1 MQSPNNKGK
10 AAENICGEQQLR
22 QFGKFLDSHS
32 HLLLSLDGD
41 HSAPERGGTFTKC
54 HTTIDYKYRGNCEN
68 ISLFQLVESDNK
80 VLNKNIIVFAFLSDE
95 IEYLRKEAERLQLN
109 LLYYDEDV
117 AEGKTD
123 TAPASN
129 VINEK
134 VSTVLEYLCNT
145 RQFLERCNDVLELT
159 VKQFSAF
166 FDDNKCL
173 GNADNSTCFHA
184 ISDKMCDLFV
194 SIYIFDEIFG
204 GLRLRQF
211 WNPYKKQ
218 MTTVCVNGDQFR
230 DYTDVDLNG
239 LKQMIGDLDVLFQ
252 GRLVES
258 ALERCVRVKGMVP
271 SKALGR
277 FATQMQAYIKRTL
290 GGVMKY
296 PQDISE
302 LGNCQEILRVSVMC
316 IFYHAF
322 FGNLDQ
328 KCFKN
333 LLEISN
339 KFCGITLISNIVWC
353 PEVFIRRHAAT
364 LLKGHERF
372 VSDANKVRQIF
383 LTTKTANLPK
393 EVNSFAF
400 RTLSW
405 TLQMMAEQKMAKSEV
420 KIDQIRVR
428 ASLFTTG
435 VKLAGQMS
443 HLIKCVTNLHVI
455 VQQPMQKHT
464 LMNVCKLLELLISIP
479 EVFQH
484 FRTFIVE
491 SVNSIIQ
498 HFAYQA
504 IYLVNAAKKTL
515 SRDNYNERIL
525 DSLAALQIAERC
537 FYGPATRTRINI
549 ARIALCVFESNA
561 TSLNVEYVEKLMKIL
576 ERLSLIVDLQD
587 TLNRVCDTS
596 FLFWHQSLFRSYLK
610 QYFDQGIDHQ
620 RILATFAG
628 INKCAEGIGECKMV
642 KFTCQEQFIEGV
654 MKTMSRE
661 VIMRLCGQIETS
673 LRLDFHSNL
682 QVDAVNPF
690 VRGSMLVNS
699 SALLAVEPI
708 RVADR
713 YVSLRRSV
721 EAYLSNMFYNL
732 TTISLHD
739 WRTYGEMRRLAGLKM
754 NLVTVADH
762 LPTQI
767 IEQGCDVLDIM
778 RNIHVFVAQYVYNL
792 NNQVFIERTSANK
805 HLNTINIRH
814 IANSLRT
821 HGIGVVNTTVNFT
834 YQFLKRKI
842 YVLSQFLYDERI
854 KSRLVKDQKW
864 FRDNR
869 ERLGQMYAYERADA
883 FNKGI
888 RKLGI
893 TDAGESYLDTFRLLV
908 SHIGNAM
915 GYVRMM
921 RSGCIHTCS
930 MASAFLPSAEE
941 RGSLTLSEL
950 ATNEGLSSATCT
962 SAANL
967 QGDIEHLWRQWSEG
981 TEYFRLLVDTLA
993 PFLRDAKNVHLK
1005 TFYIIVPPLTINFIE
1020 HILSMKDRMGKKNRQ
1035 DALFTDDGFVMGLA
1049 YILKLLDQIDDFNS
1063 LHWFRAVKV
1072 KYAADREKIAQQRK
1086 EMGTVDD
1093 VKLQQTLALTER
1105 RIQTFQQE
1113 FDLLYYNLSSAKIF
1127 FSN

>member
-1 MQSPNNKGK
+1 MPNEVTLVPK
-10 AAENICGEQQLR
+10 A
-22 QFGKFLDSHS
+22 
-32 HLLLSLDGD
+32 
-41 HSAPERGGTFTKC
+41 
-54 HTTIDYKYRGNCEN
+54 
-68 ISLFQLVESDNK
+68 
-80 VLNKNIIVFAFLSDE
+80 
-95 IEYLRKEAERLQLN
+95 
-109 LLYYDEDV
+109 
-117 AEGKTD
+117 
-123 TAPASN
+123 TA
-129 VINEK
+129 
-134 VSTVLEYLCNT
+134 T
-145 RQFLERCNDVLELT
+145 
-159 VKQFSAF
+159 
-166 FDDNKCL
+166 
-173 GNADNSTCFHA
+173 
-184 ISDKMCDLFV
+184 
-194 SIYIFDEIFG
+194 
-204 GLRLRQF
+204 
-211 WNPYKKQ
+211 
-218 MTTVCVNGDQFR
+218 
-230 DYTDVDLNG
+230 
-239 LKQMIGDLDVLFQ
+239 
-252 GRLVES
+252 
-258 ALERCVRVKGMVP
+258 
-271 SKALGR
+271 
-277 FATQMQAYIKRTL
+277 
-290 GGVMKY
+290 
-296 PQDISE
+296 
-302 LGNCQEILRVSVMC
+302 
-316 IFYHAF
+316 
-322 FGNLDQ
+322 
-328 KCFKN
+328 
-333 LLEISN
+333 
-339 KFCGITLISNIVWC
+339 
-353 PEVFIRRHAAT
+353 
-364 LLKGHERF
+364 
-372 VSDANKVRQIF
+372 
-383 LTTKTANLPK
+383 
-393 EVNSFAF
+393 
-400 RTLSW
+400 
-405 TLQMMAEQKMAKSEV
+405 
-420 KIDQIRVR
+420 VR
-428 ASLFTTG
+428 A
-435 VKLAGQMS
+435 M
-443 HLIKCVTNLHVI
+443 
-455 VQQPMQKHT
+455 
-464 LMNVCKLLELLISIP
+464 
-479 EVFQH
+479 
-484 FRTFIVE
+484 
-491 SVNSIIQ
+491 
-498 HFAYQA
+498 
-504 IYLVNAAKKTL
+504 
-515 SRDNYNERIL
+515 
-525 DSLAALQIAERC
+525 
-537 FYGPATRTRINI
+537 
-549 ARIALCVFESNA
+549 
-561 TSLNVEYVEKLMKIL
+561 
-576 ERLSLIVDLQD
+576 D

-610 QYFDQGIDHQ
+610 QYFDQGIDYQ

-778 RNIHVFVAQYVYNL
+778 RNIHVFVAQ
-792 NNQVFIERTSANK
+792 
-805 HLNTINIRH
+805 
-814 IANSLRT
+814 T

>member
-1 MQSPNNKGK
+1 MDSPRNVGK

-22 QFGKFLDSHS
+22 QFGKFLETHNR
-32 HLLLSLDGD
+32 LLTSLENDQT
-41 HSAPERGGTFTKC
+41 APEGEKIFTKC
-54 HTTIDYKYRGNCEN
+54 NMPIYYGYSGENEN

-80 VLNKNIIVFAFLSDE
+80 VLNKNIIVFAFLCNE
-95 IEYLRKEAERLQLN
+95 IDCLRVESESLQLN

-117 AEGKTD
+117 VEMKED
-123 TAPASN
+123 TPVN
-129 VINEK
+129 LINKK
-134 VSTVLEYLCNT
+134 VSGVLDFLFKI
-145 RQFLERCNDVLELT
+145 RQFLQRCSDVLELT
-159 VKQFSAF
+159 VREFSAF

-173 GNADNSTCFHA
+173 GNSQNSTCLYTVF
-184 ISDKMCDLFV
+184 DKMCDLII
-194 SIYIFDEIFG
+194 SIYIFDEIFA
-204 GLRLRQF
+204 GLRLKQF
-211 WNPYKKQ
+211 WGPYKKQ
-218 MTTVCVNGDQFR
+218 MTTVCVNAQQFKEFSA
-230 DYTDVDLNG
+230 TDMNG
-239 LKQMIGDLDVLFQ
+239 LMQMIGELDELFQ
-252 GRLVES
+252 GRLVDS
-258 ALERCVRVKGMVP
+258 ALQRCAKVKESVLPKVM
-271 SKALGR
+271 GR
-277 FATQMQAYIKRTL
+277 FATQMQAHIKRVL
-290 GGVMKY
+290 SDVVKY
-296 PQDISE
+296 PQDLSE
-302 LGNCQEILRVSVMC
+302 LSDCGCVIRVSVMC
-316 IFYHAF
+316 IFYHTF

-328 KCFKN
+328 KCFKQ

-364 LLKGHERF
+364 LLKGQEKF
-372 VSDANKVRQIF
+372 VSDAGKVRQIF
-383 LTTKTANLPK
+383 LTGKTSNLSK
-393 EVNSFAF
+393 EVNSFTF

-405 TLQMMAEQKMAKSEV
+405 VLQMMTEYKVAKNEV
-420 KIDQIRVR
+420 KIEQIRSR
-428 ASLFTTG
+428 ANLFTAG
-435 VKLAGQMS
+435 VRLAGQMS

-455 VQQPMQKHT
+455 VQLPMQKST
-464 LMNVCKLLELLISIP
+464 LMSIGKLLEFLIAIR
-479 EVFQH
+479 EVFLQL
-484 FRTFIVE
+484 RSFIVE

-498 HFAYQA
+498 HFEYQGV
-504 IYLVNAAKKTL
+504 YLVNAARKTL
-515 SRDNYNERIL
+515 SRDNYNEKTL
-525 DSLAALQIAERC
+525 DSLAAFQITERC
-537 FYGPATRTRINI
+537 LYGPATRTRITI
-549 ARIALCVFESNA
+549 AKIALSVFEANA
-561 TSLNVEYVEKLMKIL
+561 TSLNIEYVQKLARIL
-576 ERLSLIVDLQD
+576 ARLTIIVDLQE
-587 TLNRVCDTS
+587 TLDRVCDTS

-610 QYFDQGIDHQ
+610 QYFDYGVDHQ
-620 RILATFAG
+620 RILATFDG
-628 INKCAEGIGECKMV
+628 VDKCAGAVDEVQTIE
-642 KFTCQEQFIEGV
+642 FTCQEQFTEAV
-654 MKTMSRE
+654 MKSFTGE
-661 VIMRLCGQIETS
+661 VINRLCAQIETG

-690 VRGSMLVNS
+690 VRGSQLVNS
-699 SALLAVEPI
+699 KALLAVEVVK
-708 RVADR
+708 VADR
-713 YVSLRRSV
+713 YVSLKRSV

-767 IEQGCDVLDIM
+767 LEQGCDVLDIM

-792 NNQVFIERTSANK
+792 NNQVFIERTSGNK

-834 YQFLKRKI
+834 YQFLKKKI

-888 RKLGI
+888 RKLGV
-893 TDAGESYLDTFRLLV
+893 TESGESYLDTFRLLV

-930 MASAFLPSAEE
+930 MASAFLPTGEE
-941 RGSLTLSEL
+941 RDSLTLSEL
-950 ATNEGLSSATCT
+950 ATSEGLLSATCT

-967 QGDIEHLWRQWSEG
+967 QAEIEHLWRQWSEG

-993 PFLRDAKNVHLK
+993 PFLRGPKNVHLK
-1005 TFYIIVPPLTINFIE
+1005 TFYLIVPPLTINFVE
-1020 HILSMKDRMGKKNRQ
+1020 HMLSMKDRMGKKNRQ

-1072 KYAADREKIAQQRK
+1072 KYAMDKEKIADQRK
-1086 EMGTVDD
+1086 EIGSSDD

-1105 RIQTFQQE
+1105 RIHTFQQE